1 MAFFFFSG
9 AALGSS
15 LGGSYFC
22 INISFFFSTS
32 NTIGLCMVDLSIS
45 ASLNCLLSES
55 TDKND
60 RILPVNSGQNGYR
73 MIVET
78 LIISKVVYK
87 MVSSCDWSVMDQ
99 NLLSLRY

>member
-1 MAFFFFSG
+1 
-9 AALGSS
+9 
-15 LGGSYFC
+15 
-22 INISFFFSTS
+22 
-32 NTIGLCMVDLSIS
+32 MVDLSIC
-45 ASLNCLLSES
+45 ASLNCLFCES

-60 RILPVNSGQNGYR
+60 RIFPVNSGQKGYS
-73 MIVET
+73 MMVET